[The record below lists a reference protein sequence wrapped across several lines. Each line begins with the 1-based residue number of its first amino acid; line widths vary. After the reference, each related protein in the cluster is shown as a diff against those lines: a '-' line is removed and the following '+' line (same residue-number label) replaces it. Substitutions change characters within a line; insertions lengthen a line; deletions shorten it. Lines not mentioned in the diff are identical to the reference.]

1 MEGRQTA
8 HNDFVITGRQTALND
23 FVIVGEFSEI
33 EGPISRLVLPE
44 EANANLIAAPFDV
57 EAFVLK
63 TMNVELNTDNQDWTT
78 TMELEGGLCAF
89 VQHISLLDLNARYCM
104 GCACSRSKGV
114 T

>member
-1 MEGRQTA
+1 MEATLSTQTS
-8 HNDFVITGRQTALND
+8 LND

-33 EGPISRLVLPE
+33 EGPISRLVVPE
-44 EANANLIAAPFDV
+44 EATELLRDVQFDV

-89 VQHISLLDLNARYCM
+89 VQHISLLDLNARCQPR
-104 GCACSRSKGV
+104 CSILTYPEV
-114 T
+114 M